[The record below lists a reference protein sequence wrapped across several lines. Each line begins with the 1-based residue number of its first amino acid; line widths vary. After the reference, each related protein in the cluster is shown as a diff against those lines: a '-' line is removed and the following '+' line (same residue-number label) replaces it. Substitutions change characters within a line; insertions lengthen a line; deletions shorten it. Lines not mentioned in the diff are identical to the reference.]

1 MQNSIGLKFGHAL
14 ANFAFASI
22 LSSSFTSFAF
32 TKYRRAQIALVLDLC
47 CFCMALICRFIRLL
61 FVNFFIYSCYQFIF
75 PSFKPS

>member
-32 TKYRRAQIALVLDLC
+32 IKYRGDQIAFILDLC
-47 CFCMALICRFIRLL
+47 CFASTLC
-61 FVNFFIYSCYQFIF
+61 FVISYFYSFFLVAILNPFFLRQG
-75 PSFKPS
+75 